1 MLLTCSI
8 YVATFYSPARYSM
21 SKTHTRGAAVL
32 LLLPLLVRASLGDL
46 CDRAKLKLALTWH
59 ADANK
64 NIVIAVS
71 NAAKS
76 PAFVE
81 MTRWYVKDLKRTRT
95 PYLFLA
101 MTDEQCEGIE
111 QIIDEA
117 LLTPRCGVCRTGLPT
132 KTPLQDHMMLM
143 RLRYKLLSDTVHLG
157 YNGLVSDIDI
167 VFHANPFVY
176 LDQLK
181 EYSMT
186 VMMEGFPV
194 KANSGVFFARGD
206 ADPNGVERHAA
217 KKILSDFVRRQA
229 WPHEHPDELVDKIY
243 INFRDGVK
251 RSMVDA
257 GQAFGLS
264 PSGLIE
270 HATNDQDMLQDV
282 LDSASASGFTES
294 QVYRGLRQRLE
305 QQRGNQSGVDKVQQ
319 ESSQT
324 RAVGRT
330 DDLSKLPIFSESAS
344 KEFGCYPRD
353 GNAQMRWVEMRDGNH
368 QIERLLAA
376 PSWLVEGP
384 GGGGHCFEN
393 PELAP
398 SAMRHC
404 VGKDPECLYPKRW
417 RPGAWPEG
425 WCGEQRCPSTRPA
438 GASLDD
444 WTRYYNSPRE
454 TAKHQRL
461 AQRRQWRF
469 ITN

>member
-46 CDRAKLKLALTWH
+46 CDRPKLKLALTWH

-71 NAAKS
+71 NGAKS

-81 MTRWYVKDLKRTRT
+81 MTRWYVKDLKRTLT

-111 QIIDEA
+111 RIIDESR
-117 LLTPRCGVCRTGLPT
+117 LTPPRCGVCTTGLPT
-132 KTPLQDHMMLM
+132 ETPLQDHMTLM
-143 RLRYKLLSDTVHLG
+143 RLRYKLLSDVVHLG

-181 EYSMT
+181 EYAMT

-206 ADPNGVERHAA
+206 ADPDGVKRHAA
-217 KKILSDFVRRQA
+217 KKILSDFVKRQA
-229 WPHEHPDELVDKIY
+229 WPHEHPDEFVDKIY
-243 INFRDGVK
+243 INFHDGVK

-257 GQAFGLS
+257 GRAFGLS

-270 HATNDQDMLQDV
+270 HATNDHDMLQDV

-294 QVYRGLRQRLE
+294 RVYRGLRRRLE
-305 QQRGNQSGVDKVQQ
+305 QQRGNQSGADKVEQ

-324 RAVGRT
+324 RAVGRA
-330 DDLSKLPIFSESAS
+330 DPWDSESAR

-353 GNAQMRWVEMRDGNH
+353 GDPQLRWVEMRAGYH
-368 QIERLLAA
+368 RIERLLAA

-393 PELAP
+393 PELPP
-398 SAMRHC
+398 SAIRHC
-404 VGKDPECLYPKRW
+404 VGKDPGCLYPERW
-417 RPGAWPEG
+417 RPGA
-425 WCGEQRCPSTRPA
+425 RA
-438 GASLDD
+438 
-444 WTRYYNSPRE
+444 NSSR
-454 TAKHQRL
+454 
-461 AQRRQWRF
+461 
-469 ITN
+469 